1 MRRFLLALVLVAPAS
16 AEEEA
21 APAGVRVMP
30 EEQLTVVDETSS
42 ALSLPQYVAQLRAI
56 LAAVEERRQE
66 DARAAA
72 RGLREARVGV
82 GDDGFTADPTVLE
95 AVERAREPEALLGA
109 AARLRQLLAAL
120 PESEAGVAPAEVDK
134 AALEGLQ
141 AKDDTAKGGAVGR
154 LEVQTPSGLG
164 RVADAMVAAY
174 DWVAE
179 RVNRLLEWLKKL
191 WPKSARRASPSGGA
205 SVGAIAVVVAAA
217 LLLGI
222 LTWRTVRRGAAAPV
236 EVESVGAAPAR
247 DDDPL
252 SRETTQWEAR
262 ARELA
267 AAGRWRE
274 AVRAFYHAVLVAL
287 FEAGLL
293 HYQRGRTN
301 WEYAAALSPQLS
313 LRPAFLDLTRIFD
326 REWYGRRQ
334 SDAEA
339 VRACAEAARSI
350 LRAAR
355 EGA

>member
-1 MRRFLLALVLVAPAS
+1 
-16 AEEEA
+16 
-21 APAGVRVMP
+21 
-30 EEQLTVVDETSS
+30 
-42 ALSLPQYVAQLRAI
+42 
-56 LAAVEERRQE
+56 
-66 DARAAA
+66 
-72 RGLREARVGV
+72 VGT
-82 GDDGFTADPTVLE
+82 GDGAFTADSTVLE
-95 AVERAREPEALLGA
+95 AVLEAKDPEASRRA
-109 AARLRQLLAAL
+109 AARLRRLLVAL
-120 PESEAGVAPAEVDK
+120 PEGAAGDPVPPAVDPV
-134 AALEGLQ
+134 ALEGLR

-154 LEVQTPSGLG
+154 LEVQAPSGLG
-164 RVADAMVAAY
+164 RVAEGTVAAY

-179 RVNRLLEWLKKL
+179 RVNRLLDGLKKL
-191 WPKSARRASPSGGA
+191 WPKASRPESPSGSA
-205 SVGAIAVVVAAA
+205 SVAAIAVVVAAA
-217 LLLGI
+217 LILGI
-222 LTWRTVRRGAAAPV
+222 LTWRTVRRGASAPV
-236 EVESVGAAPAR
+236 EVESERAAPAR
-247 DDDPL
+247 DEDPL

-262 ARELA
+262 ARDLA

-301 WEYAAALSPQLS
+301 WEYAAALSPQLA

-355 EGA
+355 EGERSREVL

>member
-1 MRRFLLALVLVAPAS
+1 MRSPPTPR
-16 AEEEA
+16 
-21 APAGVRVMP
+21 
-30 EEQLTVVDETSS
+30 SS
-42 ALSLPQYVAQLRAI
+42 RPWS
-56 LAAVEERRQE
+56 
-66 DARAAA
+66 
-72 RGLREARVGV
+72 
-82 GDDGFTADPTVLE
+82 
-95 AVERAREPEALLGA
+95 EPRSPRPCCGA
-109 AARLRQLLAAL
+109 AARLRRLLAAL
-120 PESEAGVAPAEVDK
+120 PEGEAGVAPAEVDK

-236 EVESVGAAPAR
+236 EVESEGAAPAR

-301 WEYAAALSPQLS
+301 WEYAAALSPQLTCAPPS
-313 LRPAFLDLTRIFD
+313 STSPASSTASGTAAGRATPKRSAPAPRPPAASCAPR
-326 REWYGRRQ
+326 GRV
-334 SDAEA
+334 A
-339 VRACAEAARSI
+339 
-350 LRAAR
+350 
-355 EGA
+355 

>member
-1 MRRFLLALVLVAPAS
+1 MGDDAFTADA
-16 AEEEA
+16 
-21 APAGVRVMP
+21 
-30 EEQLTVVDETSS
+30 TV
-42 ALSLPQYVAQLRAI
+42 
-56 LAAVEERRQE
+56 LAAVDEARDPEASR
-66 DARAAA
+66 RAA
-72 RGLREARVGV
+72 G
-82 GDDGFTADPTVLE
+82 
-95 AVERAREPEALLGA
+95 
-109 AARLRQLLAAL
+109 RLRRLLAAL
-120 PESEAGVAPAEVDK
+120 PEGALATAPAGVDK

-154 LEVQTPSGLG
+154 LEVQAPSGLG
-164 RVADAMVAAY
+164 RVADAIVAAY

-179 RVNRLLEWLKKL
+179 RVNRLLDWLKKL
-191 WPKSARRASPSGGA
+191 WPKSAKPSSPAGSA
-205 SVGAIAVVVAAA
+205 SVAAIAVVAVAA

-222 LTWRTVRRGAAAPV
+222 LTWRTVRRGATAPV
-236 EVESVGAAPAR
+236 EVESERAAPAR

-262 ARELA
+262 ARELM

-301 WEYAAALSPQLS
+301 WEYAAALSPQLT

-355 EGA
+355 EGGAA